1 MKRGS
6 KIALI
11 IVGVVLTLVVLG
23 GLVVALV
30 LMSLNR
36 EPDVPNNSVL
46 VLKVEGSLPDY
57 ANADDL
63 TSRFFGGQPNSLSN
77 LLLQLRKAKADKRVG
92 AVLLDIGMVE
102 GGWAKAEEIRD
113 AVADLRK
120 SGKPVYAYMEFGD
133 DKEYYIATAAE
144 RVYVPPIGDLF
155 INGLAAESMHFRGTF
170 DKLGIFWDSY
180 QIEKYKTAPEQFTR
194 KDMSEGERETLN
206 SLVEEIFNRYVA
218 NVAEARHISE
228 ADFRALVDNAP
239 HNAVDA
245 QKAGLIDG
253 ASYREDVE
261 NELKKR
267 LGYKTDE
274 KLHKV
279 SMAEYRRV
287 SPDSLGLNKGG
298 DEVAVIFA
306 SSDIVPGRSSDGS
319 VGGAQTIGSD
329 TVVKA
334 LNDARDNKDVK
345 AIVLRVDS
353 PGGVTYPSDFIWK
366 AVEEA
371 KKKKPVVVSM
381 SDLAAS
387 GGYYISMGAS
397 KIVAEPLT
405 LTGSIGVFAYKPVVK
420 GFYDWVGVTSEYVTR
435 GKNAAMYRET
445 DPFNDDERKKFHAML
460 DNFYW
465 NQFLPKVAEGR
476 HFPNVD
482 AVNEIARGRVWT
494 GAQGKDRGL
503 VDEFGGLDRAVE
515 VAKELA
521 KIPADRQVRRVVYP
535 APRTFFQQIFGS
547 GGDEEDAASIRAEQ
561 QRAAFINSMPKE
573 MQPVLRQAAMFDRF
587 EQGSTLAIVPFELKI
602 E

>member
-6 KIALI
+6 KIALV
-11 IVGVVLTLVVLG
+11 IVGIVLALVLVG

-30 LMSLNR
+30 LMSLNS
-36 EPDVPNNSVL
+36 EPEISNNSVL
-46 VLKVEGSLPDY
+46 VLKVEGALPDY
-57 ANADDL
+57 VNADPVA
-63 TSRFFGGQPNSLSN
+63 SRFFGAEPNSLSN

-92 AVLLDIGMVE
+92 AVLLDISMIG

-120 SGKPVYAYMEFGD
+120 SGKPVYSYMEFGG
-133 DKEYYIATAAE
+133 DKEYYVATAAE

-155 INGLAAESMHFRGTF
+155 INGLAAESMHFKGTF

-180 QIEKYKTAPEQFTR
+180 QIEKYKNAPEQFTR
-194 KDMSEGERETLN
+194 KDMSDGEKETLN
-206 SLVEEIFNRYVA
+206 SLLDEIFNRYVA

-228 ADFRALVDNAP
+228 DDLRALIDNAP

-253 ASYREDVE
+253 ALYREDVE

-267 LGYKTDE
+267 LGYKDDE
-274 KLHKV
+274 KPHKV
-279 SMAEYRRV
+279 SMSEYRRV
-287 SPDSLGLNKGG
+287 SPDSLGLNQG

-306 SSDIVPGRSSDGS
+306 SGDIVPGRSNDGS
-319 VGGAQTIGSD
+319 FGGEQSIGSD

-334 LNDARDNKDVK
+334 LNDARDNKEVK

-420 GFYDWVGVTSEYVTR
+420 GFYDWIGVSSQYVMR
-435 GKNAAMYRET
+435 GKNAGIFRET
-445 DPFNDDERKKFHAML
+445 DPFTDDERKKFHGML

-465 NQFLPKVAEGR
+465 NEFLPKVAEGR
-476 HFPNVD
+476 HFPNTDV
-482 AVNEIARGRVWT
+482 VNEIARGRVWT
-494 GAQGKDRGL
+494 GAQGKERGL

-521 KIPADRQVRRVVYP
+521 KIPADKQVRRVVYP
-535 APRTFFQQIFGS
+535 APRTFLQQIFG
-547 GGDEEDAASIRAEQ
+547 GGDEEDAASIRADE
-561 QRAAFINSMPKE
+561 QRAAFINSMPQE
-573 MQPVLRQAAMFDRF
+573 MRPVLRQAAMFDHF
-587 EQGSTLAIVPFELKI
+587 EQGQTLAIMPYELKI